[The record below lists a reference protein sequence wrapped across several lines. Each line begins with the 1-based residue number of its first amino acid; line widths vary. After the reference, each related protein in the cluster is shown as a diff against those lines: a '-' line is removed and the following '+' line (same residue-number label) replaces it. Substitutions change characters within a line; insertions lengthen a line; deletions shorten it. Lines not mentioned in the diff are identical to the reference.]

1 MNDTAQMVLR
11 LDGVVLLC
19 NDGSHVIRLCLVI
32 SCQSYP
38 DLARTFLHLDNL
50 QPINSHLLRT
60 PPLLLPLLNILT
72 MLARKQLIRTARLS
86 IARPPLATRAVA
98 LAFART
104 YAQGPPRPPPGG
116 PGGPPGGGFGGMR
129 FPGGAMMGQQPEK
142 GETLK
147 QFSVDLTKLARD
159 GKLDPIIGR
168 DEEIRRTIQILSRR
182 TKSNP
187 VLLGLPGVGKT
198 AILEGLATRIVNKE
212 VPEVSLATSYV
223 GQI

>member
-1 MNDTAQMVLR
+1 
-11 LDGVVLLC
+11 
-19 NDGSHVIRLCLVI
+19 
-32 SCQSYP
+32 
-38 DLARTFLHLDNL
+38 
-50 QPINSHLLRT
+50 
-60 PPLLLPLLNILT
+60 
-72 MLARKQLIRTARLS
+72 MLARKHLIRTARLS
-86 IARPPLATRAVA
+86 IARPPLATRSVA

-159 GKLDPIIGR
+159 GKLDPTIGR

-212 VPEVSLATSYV
+212 VPEVSLATLYV